1 VGGYED
7 QVTAFL
13 AAEAGTAATPQMRL
27 HAVQL
32 VALAR
37 SLTAR
42 DAGPGGG
49 PQPGPGPGRAERLAP
64 RRDPLYPASE
74 PIKRICDTECG

>member
-1 VGGYED
+1 MWAGYED
-7 QVTAFL
+7 QVTAFR

-37 SLTAR
+37 SLTAPEMR
-42 DAGPGGG
+42 ALVAGLSPAQALAALSGWLHDAA
-49 PQPGPGPGRAERLAP
+49 RSIR
-64 RRDPLYPASE
+64 PAS
-74 PIKRICDTECG
+74 